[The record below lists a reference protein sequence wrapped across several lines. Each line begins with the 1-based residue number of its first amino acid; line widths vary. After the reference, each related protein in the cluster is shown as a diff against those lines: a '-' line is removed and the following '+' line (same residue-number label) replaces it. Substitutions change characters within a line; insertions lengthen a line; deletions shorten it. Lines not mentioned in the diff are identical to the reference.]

1 MGSRAVGSWCEFAK
15 LFATSSTLA
24 KLAVKRAREL
34 QAPRPQNR
42 PFLRNP
48 KIRVRRFVESVTQHF
63 VSAFADNTLA
73 ISMSPN
79 RAGL

>member
-1 MGSRAVGSWCEFAK
+1 VNSQKRFG
-15 LFATSSTLA
+15 TSSTSGEALA
-24 KLAVKRAREL
+24 KRAREL

-48 KIRVRRFVESVTQHF
+48 KIRARRFVESVTQHF

>member
-1 MGSRAVGSWCEFAK
+1 VNSR
-15 LFATSSTLA
+15 SSSLLQAPLA
-24 KLAVKRAREL
+24 KLAAKRAREL
-34 QAPRPQNR
+34 QAPRLQNR